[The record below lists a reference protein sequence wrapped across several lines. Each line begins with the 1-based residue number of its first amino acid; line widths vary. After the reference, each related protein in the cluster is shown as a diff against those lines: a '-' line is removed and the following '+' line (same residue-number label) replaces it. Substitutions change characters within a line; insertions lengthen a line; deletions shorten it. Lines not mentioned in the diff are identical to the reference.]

1 LQPSVIAI
9 SSEREGAESA
19 ARWRFGHGG
28 IVAGGR
34 ASLAAPVYHLVDTP
48 PSPRYAIPPY
58 LRTKD
63 LRGTPYL
70 SAYLVIPAPYPG
82 KSSGASGVSGA
93 REDCRLGAVLG

>member
-1 LQPSVIAI
+1 MT
-9 SSEREGAESA
+9 AEAHQVLVDIQSRLA
-19 ARWRFGHGG
+19 VLAW
-28 IVAGGR
+28 
-34 ASLAAPVYHLVDTP
+34 LAALVDDGAVLTFSIIP
-48 PSPRYAIPPY
+48 PPLPRYAIPPY